1 MSAVRLF
8 VYGSLRR
15 NAESATHPFLTG
27 ANFLGPATVAGTL
40 YSVDWYPGLVLAG
53 DGTVRG
59 ELYELPATRADS
71 ILNALDDYEGGG
83 FRRRKVSVALASGD
97 RFDAW
102 TYAYLGPVHALQVIS
117 SGDYGT
123 PVHRAQ
129 PWGD

>member
-15 NAESATHPFLTG
+15 NAQAAPHPLLSDATFLGSATVP
-27 ANFLGPATVAGTL
+27 GTL

-53 DGTVRG
+53 DGVVHG
-59 ELYELPATRADS
+59 ELFELHPSRADA
-71 ILNALDDYEGGG
+71 ILRQLDDYEGGG
-83 FRRRKVSVALASGD
+83 FRRRKVSVTRGSGEAL
-97 RFDAW
+97 DAW
-102 TYAYLGPVHALQVIS
+102 SYAYIGPVHALTVIA

-129 PWGD
+129 P